1 MPKPFT
7 LGSSPSD
14 PQREVRA
21 NALPTNPLN
30 ERRPNLAL
38 PKWVPGIG
46 QNSAQIAQQQKPWPP
61 AGPAV
66 PGGKPFKF

>member
-7 LGSSPSD
+7 LGSSPAD
-14 PQREVRA
+14 PNREVRTGA
-21 NALPTNPLN
+21 TPPNPLD
-30 ERRPNLAL
+30 ERRPDLAR
-38 PKWVPGIG
+38 PKWVPTVG
-46 QNSAQIAQQQKPWPP
+46 QCSAQIAQQQKPWPP